1 MTKFFCYFVI
11 ILHLFTG
18 IETRLIDLPQVGKLK
33 FETAQAEP
41 ERFELTVQRR
51 QKRLV
56 DGFKGPIHPEK
67 FPPDDLVAQCKN
79 EIYARFVRW
88 KNNREP
94 ARSQGRERL
103 TNRFRSKRKKHTN
116 EKKRYVDYTNSQ
128 MPFNEGV
135 KAAKM
140 PQFQVDKTKSDHVPE
155 FLNDVIVRDTFDRT
169 AVRKRV
175 RATATLETLEEELPD
190 NYSRVRRF
198 LDQERVKKRVRATA
212 TLEAKEAAMSGVL
225 DPNLNLDGIL
235 EPHVRKRRDERL
247 SLDVGCDYVAPSD
260 WDEARKYEQ
269 NELLS
274 S

>member
-1 MTKFFCYFVI
+1 M
-11 ILHLFTG
+11 LL
-18 IETRLIDLPQVGKLK
+18 RLK

-140 PQFQVDKTKSDHVPE
+140 PQVRDLQKPVRSERLVRIKDQFQVDKTKSDHVPE

-235 EPHVRKRRDERL
+235 EPHVRKRRGSTSYPFL
-247 SLDVGCDYVAPSD
+247 I
-260 WDEARKYEQ
+260 
-269 NELLS
+269 
-274 S
+274 